1 MEDLM
6 HKPEGYEWTME
17 DLYAAGHG
25 NIGLTPIKGPND
37 IQDRYLTEDVPFGHV
52 AFAAIADMLGV
63 EMPLTNAL
71 ISIIS
76 VVHQTDWRK
85 EGCTAEMLGI
95 AGMRVEE
102 LLAFAKTGR
111 K

>member
-71 ISIIS
+71 ISII
-76 VVHQTDWRK
+76 
-85 EGCTAEMLGI
+85 LGGEADDATLIRADVNEDGEINI
-95 AGMRVEE
+95 ADVNA
-102 LLAFAKTGR
+102 LIDIILQ
-111 K
+111 